1 MITAIVVFCL
11 SSMRTPS
18 LVDKKDPLS
27 DTRKLQEERKLDGRE
42 KKVEMHSETKAVKK
56 LAAAEAVGCS
66 GALIFFLSRPHSL
79 PAHGTTSSG

>member
-11 SSMRTPS
+11 SLMRTPS

-42 KKVEMHSETKAVKK
+42 RKKVEMHSETKAVKK
-56 LAAAEAVGCS
+56 LAAAEAVGC
-66 GALIFFLSRPHSL
+66 
-79 PAHGTTSSG
+79 